1 MKNRIFIFAV
11 IGSIAGMFLVGCG
24 KTSEQ
29 NVEASSQQ
37 LKDAKADYV
46 AEWNKFKSQSEEKI
60 KANEE
65 RIEAFK
71 VKLEETDTSTDTMT
85 KYNKSVA
92 ELEQKNRDLKSALD
106 EYKDEGESKWE
117 VFKANFSH
125 DLDAVGN
132 TIEDLFNKNG

>member
-65 RIEAFK
+65 RIE
-71 VKLEETDTSTDTMT
+71 ETDTSTDTMT

-132 TIEDLFNKNG
+132 TIEDLFKKNG